1 MIKGIISPNLASPVV
16 KLPRVRPMVAK
27 RLKNLGIETV
37 RDLLL
42 HLPRRYEDFSNVTA
56 IRDLKAGET
65 ASIKGEV
72 ASVKS
77 QRTWRKRMMVTEAVL
92 RDATGSVRAV
102 WFNQPYLSDS
112 LRQGYLVAVSGKVS
126 LDNRGLLFSH
136 PSHEVLRGARTEK
149 GDSDM
154 LHTGRLVPVYPE
166 TAGLTSRWLR
176 FLIQPLVKT
185 AGDWPDPL
193 PAETI
198 RRQTLLPLDQALQQ
212 THFPTTLERAK
223 EGRRRLAFEELLL
236 IQLSHLKARAKISEL
251 AAPAVPLDLAEVKQ
265 FVASLPFPLTNAQR
279 KAVWEILQDIAKPHP
294 MARLL
299 EGDVGS
305 GKTVVAAIAAYLA
318 SRAGW
323 QTAFMAPTE
332 ILARQ
337 HFLTLKKLFP
347 FGTAS
352 AALLT
357 SSEARFFSGGEGMT
371 TSKKQLHAHIREGLA
386 DIVVGTH
393 ALLQK
398 HVAIPKLA
406 LVIVDE
412 QHRFGVEQRASLIAR
427 GQTRA
432 EAATPEA
439 PNAPLNP
446 DKLTPHLLSMSA
458 TPIPRTLALTIYGD
472 LDLSILDELPQ
483 GRRPI
488 ETKLVAPTER
498 ERAYRFIREEV
509 RRGRQVFVICPRIEL
524 EDANSPHPNARGQ
537 LALLRA
543 EVKAVTVEYEK
554 LSKEVFRDL
563 RVGMLHGKLRA
574 KEKASVMARFAQG
587 ELDLL
592 VSTSVVEVGVD
603 VPNATVMMIEGA
615 EHFGLAQLYQF
626 RGRVGRAEHQSF
638 CLILTDSTSRTA
650 HQRLR
655 AVIEAKSGFE
665 LAEKDLQIRGPG
677 DFLGTRQSGL
687 PDLAMASLADGRL
700 IKAARAEAEL
710 LLQQSADLVR
720 WPLLK
725 KQLAEFESEAHLE

>member
-1 MIKGIISPNLASPVV
+1 
-16 KLPRVRPMVAK
+16 
-27 RLKNLGIETV
+27 
-37 RDLLL
+37 
-42 HLPRRYEDFSNVTA
+42 
-56 IRDLKAGET
+56 
-65 ASIKGEV
+65 
-72 ASVKS
+72 
-77 QRTWRKRMMVTEAVL
+77 
-92 RDATGSVRAV
+92 
-102 WFNQPYLSDS
+102 
-112 LRQGYLVAVSGKVS
+112 
-126 LDNRGLLFSH
+126 
-136 PSHEVLRGARTEK
+136 
-149 GDSDM
+149 
-154 LHTGRLVPVYPE
+154 
-166 TAGLTSRWLR
+166 
-176 FLIQPLVKT
+176 
-185 AGDWPDPL
+185 
-193 PAETI
+193 
-198 RRQTLLPLDQALQQ
+198 
-212 THFPTTLERAK
+212 K
-223 EGRRRLAFEELLL
+223 EGRRRLAFEELIL
-236 IQLSHLKARAKISEL
+236 IQLAHLKARANIKAL
-251 AAPAVPLDLAEVKQ
+251 AAPAIPLDLAQVKQ

-305 GKTVVAAIAAYLA
+305 GKTVVAAIAAYLV

-357 SSEARFFSGGEGMT
+357 GSETRFFSGGEEMA
-371 TSKKQLHAHIREGLA
+371 TSKKHLHAHIHEGLA

-412 QHRFGVEQRASLIAR
+412 QHRFGVEQRAALMRNRNQESGIRNHGQSEKFITHDSKFLI
-427 GQTRA
+427 
-432 EAATPEA
+432 
-439 PNAPLNP
+439 
-446 DKLTPHLLSMSA
+446 PHLLSMSA

-524 EDANSPHPNARGQ
+524 EDAEGPHPNARGQ

-543 EVKAVTVEYEK
+543 EAKAVTVEYEK

-574 KEKASVMARFAQG
+574 KEKASVMARFTAG
-587 ELDLL
+587 ELDIL

-626 RGRVGRAEHQSF
+626 RGRVGRAEYQSH
-638 CLILTDSTSRTA
+638 CLLFTESTSRLA
-650 HQRLR
+650 HQRLS
-655 AVIEAKSGFE
+655 AITEAKSGFE
-665 LAEKDLQIRGPG
+665 LAEKDLQLRGPG

-687 PDLAMASLADGRL
+687 ADLAMASLSDGRL
-700 IKAARAEAEL
+700 IKAARSEAEL
-710 LLQQSADLVR
+710 LLQQNADLSR

-725 KQLAEFESEAHLE
+725 KRLAEFENEAHLE